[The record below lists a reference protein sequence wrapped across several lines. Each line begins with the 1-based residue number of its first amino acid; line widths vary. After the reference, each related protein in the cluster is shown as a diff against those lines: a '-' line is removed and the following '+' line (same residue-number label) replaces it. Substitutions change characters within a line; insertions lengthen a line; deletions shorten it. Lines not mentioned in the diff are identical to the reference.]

1 MWMFIGQTLS
11 DDHSCDDAI
20 RRYNVWRVAHDLK
33 PCSIN
38 TTSYCKSRQAV
49 PEELP
54 LSLMRET
61 AQETC
66 DQANAKWLWKGRV
79 VKLVDGTTVTMPD
92 SAENQS
98 EYPQPKSQKPGIGFP
113 MARLVLIFSLAV
125 GVALEVAIGKYAGK
139 LTGEA
144 NLLRTLLHTILRGE
158 VLLGDRYYAT
168 YGMLASGWMNQYD
181 VVARSHQK
189 RKVDFR
195 KGLKLGYLDQL
206 VAYHKPGR
214 PYWMTKEEHEQYP
227 EFILVRHLRYEVT
240 QPGFR
245 TKQITVATTLL
256 DPMTY
261 TAEDI
266 AELYRRR
273 WEVELDIRS
282 IKVHLRMKHLRCQ
295 SPSMVRKEIYIHLL
309 AYNLA
314 RAMMVEAALIF
325 DREPRGLSFRGAVQA
340 INAFVSAVAA
350 KGTNLEEQYQL
361 MLCTIAGTTVG
372 HRPNRIEPRELKR
385 RPPTYKL
392 MQVPRHAA
400 RKRAA

>member
-168 YGMLASGWMNQYD
+168 YWMLASGWMNQYD

>member
-168 YGMLASGWMNQYD
+168 YWMLASGWMNQYD

-372 HRPNRIEPRELKR
+372 HRPNRIEPREWKR

>member
-54 LSLMRET
+54 LSLLRET

-168 YGMLASGWMNQYD
+168 YWMLASGWMNQYD